1 MERKTHMI
9 TSELMSSR
17 KELQNMLQRNFSVL
31 KVAVL
36 EKVVAIAVFTCT
48 CNSAT
53 ATRIVTFK
61 DFQIL
66 EEKNS
71 SI

>member
-1 MERKTHMI
+1 MI
-9 TSELMSSR
+9 TSELVSAR

-36 EKVVAIAVFTCT
+36 EKVVAIAVFTCI
-48 CNSAT
+48 CNSAM